1 MLRMFHQF
9 NQHTV
14 RVFEGSNFH
23 SPFYLYWL
31 QDKLDSFFFKLGYRG
46 SDVMM
51 KNEFKSNVD
60 ELREMYQ
67 SIMHDEI
74 ENMVSDNFAEARK
87 KKLKA

>member
-1 MLRMFHQF
+1 LKDEVAR
-9 NQHTV
+9 
-14 RVFEGSNFH
+14 
-23 SPFYLYWL
+23 
-31 QDKLDSFFFKLGYRG
+31 
-46 SDVMM
+46 M

-74 ENMVSDNFAEARK
+74 ENMISDNFAEARK

>member
-1 MLRMFHQF
+1 M
-9 NQHTV
+9 
-14 RVFEGSNFH
+14 RVAMNLNADLKDEVAS
-23 SPFYLYWL
+23 
-31 QDKLDSFFFKLGYRG
+31 
-46 SDVMM
+46 M

-74 ENMVSDNFAEARK
+74 ENMISDNFAEARK